1 MSQRLLSRDW
11 VSTAVHYATLAWT
24 IFCVIGTW
32 FTILKYGILLKG
44 LFAVLLTFFFATFIW
59 VIPFTG
65 LILLSLFVTPSEEA
79 SPSVMFKDLIKRGMK
94 RSLGVTK
101 EVPQ

>member
-1 MSQRLLSRDW
+1 MGQRLLSRDW

-24 IFCVIGTW
+24 IFCIIGTW
-32 FTILKYGILLKG
+32 FIILKYGSLLKG

-94 RSLGVTK
+94 RSLGV
-101 EVPQ
+101 ES